1 MESKSRRKG
10 KGSARSRMLR
20 AVMPKLSGSEAEQLG
35 RAIDAENPEQFKK
48 VWARIGKNIAKTL
61 EK

>member
-1 MESKSRRKG
+1 MESKSRRKS

-20 AVMPKLSGSEAEQLG
+20 AVMPKLSGVEAEQLG
-35 RAIDAENPEQFKK
+35 KAIDAENPEQFKRIWMK
-48 VWARIGKNIAKTL
+48 IGKNIAKTL

>member
-1 MESKSRRKG
+1 MLAISKKKG

-20 AVMPKLSGSEAEQLG
+20 AIMPKLSGVNAEKLSK
-35 RAIDAENPEQFKK
+35 ALDAENPEQFKSIWK
-48 VWARIGKNIAKTL
+48 DIGKQISKTL